1 METTSYR
8 LRKEWMGA
16 STKEIIQMSY
26 LTIKNVYKIQG
37 ESFVIV
43 KQECAGII
51 REVRIEQT
59 HYLFLITTMGTYDY
73 NLEFRLE
80 RKMLG
85 NGTYM
90 VEVNNANGKLM
101 SSVIG
106 KNQLGMRSFLKKI
119 EEMVTTWCTSNAPF

>member
-1 METTSYR
+1 M
-8 LRKEWMGA
+8 
-16 STKEIIQMSY
+16 
-26 LTIKNVYKIQG
+26 LTIKNLHKIQG

-51 REVRIEQT
+51 RDVKIEQT

-90 VEVNNANGKLM
+90 VEVNNPNGKLM

-106 KNQLGMRSFLKKI
+106 KNQLGMMNFLKKI